1 MTWWDH
7 STGTVWSQPLGEAII
22 GPLKGETL
30 ELMASQVTSWATW
43 IEDHPETV
51 ALDVSA
57 GPSRFRLIDMSIV
70 VEFGEQVGVYAVA
83 DLMGEGPANDT
94 IAGVP
99 VSVVVDQEDR
109 WNVVHRRVGETVLTL
124 DIVDG
129 ALVDAETSTR
139 WDPSN
144 GRGLSGP
151 LEGEVLGILP
161 GFTSFESDARVFW
174 PDAKYWGRRDQ
185 PVCRCRKM
193 TCSEISMSEN
203 DKMDEHKGPIPSW
216 LL

>member
-1 MTWWDH
+1 MVHRRELNGEVLVLGNQGALWGNAMTWWDH
-7 STGTVWSQPLGEAII
+7 STGTVWSQPLGEAIV

-43 IEDHPETV
+43 TEDHPETV

-57 GPSRFRLIDMSIV
+57 IPSRFRLIDMSIV
-70 VEFGEQVGVYAVA
+70 VDFGEEVGVYAVV
-83 DLMGEGPANDT
+83 DLIGEGPANDT

-109 WNVVHRRVGETVLTL
+109 WKVFHRRVGESVLTL
-124 DIVDG
+124 DFVDG
-129 ALVDAETSTR
+129 ALVDTETSTR

-144 GRGLSGP
+144 GRALSGP

-174 PDAKYWGRRDQ
+174 PDAKYWRR
-185 PVCRCRKM
+185 
-193 TCSEISMSEN
+193 
-203 DKMDEHKGPIPSW
+203 
-216 LL
+216 